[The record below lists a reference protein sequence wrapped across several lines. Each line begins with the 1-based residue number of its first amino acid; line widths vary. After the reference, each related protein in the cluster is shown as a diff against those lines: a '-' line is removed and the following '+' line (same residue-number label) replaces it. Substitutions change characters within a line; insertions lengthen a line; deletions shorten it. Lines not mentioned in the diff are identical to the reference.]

1 MNKYIKFICIV
12 FCFFI
17 SLIINING
25 EKISHSNIIAQINNI
40 SNASILNPDEQEN
53 SIVYSNTQNHE
64 ISSINNDRKN
74 LNKGNFSDKTTSQN
88 KTSQQLFKLKYN
100 QIYWSISHK
109 ISPYLKN
116 EICARAP

>member
-25 EKISHSNIIAQINNI
+25 EKISHSNIITQINNI